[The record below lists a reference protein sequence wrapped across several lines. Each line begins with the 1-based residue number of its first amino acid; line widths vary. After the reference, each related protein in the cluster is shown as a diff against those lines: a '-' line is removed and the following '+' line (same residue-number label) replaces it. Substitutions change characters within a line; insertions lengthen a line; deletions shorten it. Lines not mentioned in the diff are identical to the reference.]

1 MFKKIKREL
10 CLLFSIHS
18 WEELCGTQDGHY
30 RICRNTG
37 EFQKYSV
44 DLDRWIVVY
53 QKPVLKP
60 IMYDGIVIDYEVVES
75 KVIDNKIK

>member
-10 CLLFSIHS
+10 CLLFGIHS
-18 WEELCGTQDGHY
+18 WRYFNGTQNGCY
-30 RICRNTG
+30 RFCYYTSR
-37 EFQKYSV
+37 FQKYIA

-60 IMYDGIVIDYEVVES
+60 ITCNGIVVDYEVVEG
-75 KVIDNKIK
+75 KF